1 MTEVN
6 KRLQELGVK
15 LPDPPDPLGAYVP
28 AIVSGNLLF
37 VSGQLPLKDGNLII
51 KGKVGADVTPEEAYQ
66 AARVSSIN
74 ALAVI
79 GKETDDFSKFV
90 RIVKITGYV
99 SSAHGFTAQAGVVN
113 GASDFFFEVFG
124 EAGKHARVAVGVAE
138 LPADSPVEIEVIAE
152 VEL

>member
-6 KRLQELGVK
+6 KRLEELGVK

-28 AIVSGNLLF
+28 AVISGNLLY
-37 VSGQLPLKDGNLII
+37 VSGQLPLKDGNLIF
-51 KGKVGADVTPEEAYQ
+51 KGKVGADVTQEEAYQ

-79 GKETDDFSKFV
+79 GKETADFSKFK

-99 SSAHGFTAQAGVVN
+99 SSAQGFTTQAGVVN

-124 EAGKHARVAVGVAE
+124 EAGRHARVAVGVAE

-152 VEL
+152 VQV